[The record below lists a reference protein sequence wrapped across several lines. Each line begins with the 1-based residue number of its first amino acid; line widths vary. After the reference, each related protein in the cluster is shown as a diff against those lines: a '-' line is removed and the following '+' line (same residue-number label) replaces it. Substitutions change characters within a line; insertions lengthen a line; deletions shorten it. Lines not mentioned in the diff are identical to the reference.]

1 MAYRYEQ
8 TPVGTDLVIDGWDK
22 GIGDSPYLGLT
33 DISYGNTSNVPG
45 EVTVNFPLTTTTV
58 TGGTMDKPLHKAVE
72 IDAGAGGTVSEYY
85 ILDAKANVFY
95 STDGTT
101 WTFGSNPP
109 SSAIYVEGNSGMV
122 WWKGY
127 LLVFYSTK
135 VYWSSNGGASFT
147 DWTAAAS
154 LTALQSGSTHY
165 AIAAQDDA
173 IYFCNGSFVGSILQ
187 NAGSTFD
194 PNTASTYTFNAS
206 ALSLP
211 TYDMAASLAELNNLL
226 LVGGALNKIYPW
238 DRISPTFGQPLFTAE
253 RFIYRMVTMNT
264 NTFIFTG
271 HPVIPTGR
279 GNIYITNGSQIDLFK
294 KIPDS
299 FVTVGGTATDLQEPY
314 WRFGDAMFHRN
325 KLWFGAAAFG
335 NKSGTVITDTGGA
348 WYIDINTKALSR
360 ANLLSGGNT
369 VIPSVM
375 FPNDIGT
382 TIAGLGYLTG
392 GSASNGI
399 GSGGFMNR
407 STNTMNT
414 AARAISDKITVGL
427 KNTPKAFKNLEA
439 KLYTALVTGE
449 TIAFVAITDQ
459 GSTTVGTMST
469 TDGLSVIFDA
479 NFNGTSPQGI
489 QWLQIQATMTPT
501 NTNPTYIR
509 LREVRL
515 R

>member
-1 MAYRYEQ
+1 MSYRYEQ
-8 TPVGTDLVIDGWDK
+8 TASGVDLVIDGWQK
-22 GIGDSPYLGLT
+22 AIGDSPYLGLT
-33 DISYGNTSNVPG
+33 DVSYGNISNVPG

-58 TGGTMDKPLHKAVE
+58 SGGTMDKPLHKAVE
-72 IDAGAGGTVSEYY
+72 IDAGSGGTVSEYY

-95 STDGTT
+95 STDGIT

-109 SSAIYVEGNSGMV
+109 SSVIYVEGNSGMV

-127 LLVFYSTK
+127 LIVFYSTK

-299 FVTVGGTATDLQEPY
+299 YVTIGGTATDLQEPY
-314 WRFGDAMFHRN
+314 WRFGDAMFSRN

-335 NKSGTVITDTGGA
+335 NKSGTVITDTGGV

-414 AARAISDKITVGL
+414 AARVISDKIPVGSYL
-427 KNTPKAFKNLEA
+427 IKDTQNNVEA
-439 KLYTALVTGE
+439 KLSTALVSGE
-449 TIAFVAITDQ
+449 TLTLTAIADTGTTTI
-459 GSTTVGTMST
+459 GSMTSA
-469 TDGLSVIFDA
+469 DGLSAVFPVTWQNA
-479 NFNGTSPQGI
+479 
-489 QWLQIQATMTPT
+489 QWLQIQATLTPT
-501 NTNPTYIR
+501 NTNPTYLRLTEIR
-509 LREVRL
+509 LHGKPA
-515 R
+515 